1 MSGRMLLWG
10 RTGPFVLTKALQ
22 FLEHLQA
29 LQFLEHLIDVL
40 SILLRCTD
48 FAGIQKAVVD
58 QSSSKPP
65 NSDHDPFFGASLALG
80 SALDLL
86 RGSTSDLVMLWN
98 PLFNTDHNLIK
109 KWFII
114 VPNGSSLRRLR
125 DDDASEWQFFF
136 FFWFATSSC
145 GTHFSSFFPFPVC
158 FKCQTTVGW
167 LTLSSWATSY
177 VIVRGSASMTLSVGR
192 WQLLMVGHC
201 APHLQGLEPSL
212 HCMFISSSRAKCS
225 VDAASYLF
233 CFMTQLQL
241 E

>member
-136 FFWFATSSC
+136 FFLICNQLMWHPLFKLFPLSGLLQMPDDCGMVDVEFLGNFLCDCKRISFDDPLSWSLTTSD
-145 GTHFSSFFPFPVC
+145 
-158 FKCQTTVGW
+158 GW
-167 LTLSSWATSY
+167 PLCS
-177 VIVRGSASMTLSVGR
+177 
-192 WQLLMVGHC
+192 
-201 APHLQGLEPSL
+201 
-212 HCMFISSSRAKCS
+212 SSSRSWTITALY
-225 VDAASYLF
+225 VH
-233 CFMTQLQL
+233 
-241 E
+241 